1 MLVALLTFEEA
12 MELNMTFEGLLIARN
27 MTYLRSL

>member
-12 MELNMTFEGLLIARN
+12 MELNMIFEGLLIAPN